1 MVFKGMPESRN
12 DRIGAF
18 RIVAGHTVDVMLS
31 PIPNSN
37 VDEIITGIISGV
49 IDMYVTR
56 RLRSAKFSKH
66 VKKDET
72 SYFEFKIKGE
82 RTDDVECVV
91 HVETRG

>member
-1 MVFKGMPESRN
+1 MVFKGMWESRN
-12 DRIGAF
+12 DRIRAC
-18 RIVAGHTVDVMLS
+18 RIVAGYTVDAMLS

-37 VDEIITGIISGV
+37 VDEIITGMILGV
-49 IDMYVTR
+49 IDMNVTR

-66 VKKDET
+66 VKKDGT
-72 SYFEFKIKGE
+72 SYFEFKRKGE